1 MNPILTTCPVCEER
15 MSITRLH
22 CRNCDTTIEG
32 HFDLGRFGRL
42 SAEQMSFLETF
53 VRCEGKLSR
62 MEPEL
67 GMSYP
72 ALRARLNEII
82 HAKRSVTTDT
92 ALRLAQVT
100 GMSAEFWLGLQQDWD
115 LWHALRSD
123 DADKIAQLEP
133 LETTKNS
140 AH

>member
-1 MNPILTTCPVCEER
+1 MNPILSTCTVCDER

-42 SAEQMSFLETF
+42 NTEQLNFLETF
-53 VRCEGKLSR
+53 VCCEGKLNR

-72 ALRARLNEII
+72 TLRARLNEII
-82 HAKRSVTTDT
+82 QSMGFPVGPEAGR
-92 ALRLAQVT
+92 
-100 GMSAEFWLGLQQDWD
+100 M
-115 LWHALRSD
+115 SD
-123 DADKIAQLEP
+123 DERHRILDDLASGKLSSEEAMALLEG
-133 LETTKNS
+133 E
-140 AH
+140 

>member
-42 SAEQMSFLETF
+42 NADQMNFLETF
-53 VRCEGKLSR
+53 VRCEGKLNR
-62 MEPEL
+62 MEPEM

-72 ALRARLNEII
+72 TLRARLNEII
-82 HAKRSVTTDT
+82 QTMGFPVGPDT
-92 ALRLAQVT
+92 GRLSDEERHQILDDLAT
-100 GMSAEFWLGLQQDWD
+100 GKVSSEEAMQM
-115 LWHALRSD
+115 
-123 DADKIAQLEP
+123 LEGD
-133 LETTKNS
+133 
-140 AH
+140 

>member
-1 MNPILTTCPVCEER
+1 MNAILTICPVCEER

-42 SAEQMSFLETF
+42 NAEQLTFLETF
-53 VRCEGKLSR
+53 IRCEGKLNR

-72 ALRARLNEII
+72 TLRARLNEII
-82 HAKRSVTTDT
+82 QSMGFPIGPDAGRLTDEERHSI
-92 ALRLAQVT
+92 LDDLAS
-100 GMSAEFWLGLQQDWD
+100 GKLSSEEAMEM
-115 LWHALRSD
+115 
-123 DADKIAQLEP
+123 LEG
-133 LETTKNS
+133 E
-140 AH
+140 